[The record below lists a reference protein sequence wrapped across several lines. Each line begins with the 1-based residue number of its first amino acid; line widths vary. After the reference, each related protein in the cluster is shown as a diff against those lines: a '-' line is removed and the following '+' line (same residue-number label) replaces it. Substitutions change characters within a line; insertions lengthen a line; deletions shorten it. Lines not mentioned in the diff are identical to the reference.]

1 MDNKSYTFK
10 FNDIPF
16 IDYPIHLKCKDKDKY
31 YNFKK
36 IINLCYLPYSRSY
49 QLNHRSTQAQY
60 FDLLLELGHF
70 KLLGLDY
77 TFIPELPIINTDK
90 LNDPDRNYYLLDYFI
105 PDLSLCIELD
115 SDYHNPI
122 KDKLKDLFLASIGID
137 VYRIYN
143 FQVDTKDKVDSLVQY
158 IRGKDDKP
166 FSIDYSNLIDEYK
179 GYELDQIIQ
188 KYGKLY
194 FIRPKWRPVIELF
207 CSLSPEFKDAIEI
220 EGKTCMIEFTLDE
233 IWELTREVLPV
244 NRKKVESYYSLI
256 NYLKKFGIELKI
268 NSNGGRFTSENNP
281 SKNRQHTNF

>member
-1 MDNKSYTFK
+1 MNDKLYSFK

-16 IDYPIHLKCKDKDKY
+16 IDYPIYLKCKDKDEY

-36 IINLCYLPYSRSY
+36 IINSHHLPYSRPY

-60 FDLLLELGHF
+60 LDLLLDLDHF

-77 TFIPELPIINTDK
+77 KFIPELPIINTDK

-143 FQVDTKDKVDSLVQY
+143 FQSDTKDKLNSLVQY
-158 IRGKDDKP
+158 IENKEYKP
-166 FSIDYSNLIDEYK
+166 FSIDYSSLIDEYRE
-179 GYELDQIIQ
+179 YELNQTIQ

-194 FIRPKWRPVIELF
+194 FIRPKWKPVIELF
-207 CSLSPEFKDAIEI
+207 CELDSKFKYAIENGI
-220 EGKTCMIEFTLDE
+220 SYNLEFTLNE
-233 IWELTREVLPV
+233 IWELTREEFSMKYKEV
-244 NRKKVESYYSLI
+244 KSYYSLMS
-256 NYLKKFGIELKI
+256 YLKKFGIELKI

-281 SKNRQHTNF
+281 SKNR

>member
-10 FNDIPF
+10 FNDLPF
-16 IDYPIHLKCKDKDKY
+16 IDYPIYLKCKDKDEY
-31 YNFKK
+31 YNFRK
-36 IINLCYLPYSRSY
+36 IINSCHLPYSRSY

-77 TFIPELPIINTDK
+77 KFIPELPIINTDK

-115 SDYHNPI
+115 SEYHNPV
-122 KDKLKDLFLASIGID
+122 KDKLKDLFLASISID
-137 VYRIYN
+137 VYRIYD

-158 IRGKDDKP
+158 IRDKDDKP
-166 FSIDYSNLIDEYK
+166 FSIDYSDLIDEYK
-179 GYELDQIIQ
+179 EYEFNQIIQ

-194 FIRPKWRPVIELF
+194 FIRPKWKPIIDLF
-207 CSLSPEFKDAIEI
+207 CELDFKFRYAIEN
-220 EGKTCMIEFTLDE
+220 KLPYKFNFTLDE
-233 IWELTREVLPV
+233 IWKLTRDKFSMKYKEV
-244 NRKKVESYYSLI
+244 KSYYSLI
-256 NYLKKFGIELKI
+256 NYLKGLGIELKI
-268 NSNGGRFTSENNP
+268 NSTGGRFTSENNP